1 MKILKILRQISE
13 NIRDIE
19 FGELNKMSILRDCL
33 KCEIVLSA
41 RLSYVWGLRVVLSY
55 CHIEVRQ

>member
-33 KCEIVLSA
+33 KCEIVLCVGFEGCIVI
-41 RLSYVWGLRVVLSY
+41 LSY
-55 CHIEVRQ
+55 